1 MKNLSRKVEEVTY
14 DGLITDLTPAVE
26 VRGGIIKGIS
36 GGAVLKRGTL
46 LARSTA
52 DDTLSVY
59 NGATETAKPYGILCD
74 DTTVGAENLEC
85 AVYTAGCFDADK
97 VILKEGYT
105 LKAADLDE
113 MRMRN
118 IVFKNAQKM

>member
-14 DGLITDLTPAVE
+14 DGLITDLTPPVE

-46 LARSTA
+46 LARSTS

-105 LKAADLDE
+105 LKSADLDE

>member
-14 DGLITDLTPAVE
+14 DGLITDLTPPVE

-46 LARSTA
+46 LARNTS

-74 DTTVGAENLEC
+74 DTTVGTENLEC

>member
-14 DGLITDLTPAVE
+14 DGLITDLTPPVE

-46 LARSTA
+46 LARNTA

-74 DTTVGAENLEC
+74 DTTVGADNLEC

>member
-46 LARSTA
+46 LARNTA

>member
-14 DGLITDLTPAVE
+14 DGLITDLTPAAE

-52 DDTLSVY
+52 DNTLSVY
-59 NGATETAKPYGILCD
+59 NGASDTTKPYGILCD

-97 VILKEGYT
+97 VILKDGYT
-105 LKAADLDE
+105 LKASDIDE

-118 IVFKNAQKM
+118 IVLKNAQKM

>member
-14 DGLITDLTPAVE
+14 DGLITDLTPPVE

-46 LARSTA
+46 LARNTA

-74 DTTVGAENLEC
+74 DTTVGEENLEC

>member
-46 LARSTA
+46 LARNTA

-59 NGATETAKPYGILCD
+59 NGATETVKPYGILCD

>member
-14 DGLITDLTPAVE
+14 DGLITDLTPPVE

-46 LARSTA
+46 LARNTA